1 MPYRFR
7 FSIFN
12 AKRQAHRLAALN
24 GTSFQDNFTA
34 SRLEKTAK
42 SDGRNG
48 AEQHC
53 PARAIFPISFY
64 RFSSVP
70 AVIKC
75 FTRPRPGPGNTSPGP
90 ACSYAVL
97 LYSPTNTMTLLGRMM
112 NPPVVGISL
121 PLTRSSQV
129 SAVRYQQAEG
139 GSSGRR
145 TYRSSHQALE
155 AT

>member
-1 MPYRFR
+1 M
-7 FSIFN
+7 
-12 AKRQAHRLAALN
+12 AALN

-34 SRLEKTAK
+34 SRLEKRQSPTVETERNSIALPAPF
-42 SDGRNG
+42 SLSPFIAFQVYRLSSNVLRVRGR
-48 AEQHC
+48 
-53 PARAIFPISFY
+53 ARGNF
-64 RFSSVP
+64 
-70 AVIKC
+70 
-75 FTRPRPGPGNTSPGP
+75 PGPGLSLCG
-90 ACSYAVL
+90 L
-97 LYSPTNTMTLLGRMM
+97 FYSPTNTMTLLGRMM